1 MDSTWRNAAACLG
14 MDTELSFPSGTTG
27 AALEQIERAKTV
39 CARCPVI
46 APCLEW
52 ALETNQQDGICGGL
66 TDDERRRLRHR
77 RGRQQDIQ
85 G

>member
-1 MDSTWRNAAACLG
+1 M
-14 MDTELSFPSGTTG
+14 
-27 AALEQIERAKTV
+27 

-52 ALETNQQDGICGGL
+52 AVKAYQQDGICGGL
-66 TDDERRRLRHR
+66 TDDERRRLRRR
-77 RGRQQDIQ
+77 RGRQQDLQ